1 VDSEVQ
7 ENKLNGLLGGHIF
20 LSYIY
25 KNKSYENNILD
36 IDGVLNVYGQGH
48 DRYGQ
53 IFHKHFEDNLKW
65 IIEETGAK
73 LVISSNWRFSGLQVM
88 KDMWKD
94 RQLPGEVIDIT
105 IDAYQYVEDGMEEF
119 YDKVERGHE
128 IQQWLDEHQTEV
140 THYVI
145 LDDDNDML
153 QSQRHNFVR
162 TSNNINHPDCI
173 DIGYGLT
180 KICSEKAIRILNQ

>member
-1 VDSEVQ
+1 M
-7 ENKLNGLLGGHIF
+7 KIIF
-20 LSYIY
+20 
-25 KNKSYENNILD
+25 LD

-48 DRYGQ
+48 DQYGQ
-53 IFHKHFEDNLKW
+53 IFHRHFEDNLKW
-65 IIEETGAK
+65 IVEETGAK
-73 LVISSNWRFSGLQVM
+73 IVISSTWRFAGLQVM
-88 KDMWKD
+88 KDMWKY
-94 RQLPGEVIDIT
+94 RNLPGEVIDIT
-105 IDAYQYVEDGMEEF
+105 VDCYQLIRERKFEN
-119 YDKVERGHE
+119 YDEVERGHE

-180 KICSEKAIRILNQ
+180 KICAEKAIRILNESK